1 MIGKGVLLSMTDCY
15 RLSDYGEPI
24 VALKSYI
31 LSPFVDEEHVR
42 LIVDTV
48 LEAREKVGRA

>member
-1 MIGKGVLLSMTDCY
+1 MADGY

-31 LSPFVDEEHVR
+31 MTPFSDEQHIDALLASLAKAWATVR
-42 LIVDTV
+42 V
-48 LEAREKVGRA
+48 A